1 MEKESASKYQ
11 EIVDYLTEKMQSGAY
26 REHDRLPT
34 EQELPEQFEV
44 SRPTVVR
51 AMEFLRSAGLV
62 YRIQGKGTFAASDS
76 GNRPLQDHFGGAS
89 LRPIPRHR
97 PPGRDQY
104 IKRD

>member
-34 EQELPEQFEV
+34 EQELSEQFEV

-76 GNRPLQDHFGGAS
+76 GNARSRSFRWCFPSPNTETPPAWT
-89 LRPIPRHR
+89 RPI
-97 PPGRDQY
+97 Y
-104 IKRD
+104 

>member
-34 EQELPEQFEV
+34 EQELSEQFEV

-62 YRIQGKGTFAASDS
+62 YPYRERAPSPPPIPVTPAPRSFRWCFPSPNTETPPAWT
-76 GNRPLQDHFGGAS
+76 
-89 LRPIPRHR
+89 RPI
-97 PPGRDQY
+97 Y
-104 IKRD
+104 